1 MYALR
6 LSFNTKARE
15 QLASGGV
22 PLQRE
27 KWEAGWGKKNQ
38 EPN

>member
-22 PLQRE
+22 PFQRE
-27 KWEAGWGKKNQ
+27 KWEAGWEKK
-38 EPN
+38 EKPRT